1 MANYEKTRW
10 FLVLRTK
17 KPDNNALNRLLHLC
31 NRTLAQFDQPPL
43 YAKPSYDSRSSR
55 TSSHRQRDE
64 PSPDYSDCFHISLA
78 WSLREPSHKECERV
92 EATDLKALRGLRVRF
107 DSVKAKIGNHV
118 ESIPFPKDINE

>member
-10 FLVLRTK
+10 FLVLRIK

-43 YAKPSYDSRSSR
+43 YAKPSHDSRPSR
-55 TSSHRQRDE
+55 PPHRRSDE
-64 PSPDYSDCFHISLA
+64 ASPDYSDCFHISLA
-78 WSLREPSHKECERV
+78 WSLLEPSHQECERV
-92 EATDLKALRGLRVRF
+92 EATDLKPLRGLRVRF

-118 ESIPFPKDINE
+118 ESIPLPKDINE

>member
-10 FLVLRTK
+10 FLVLRIK
-17 KPDNNALNRLLHLC
+17 KPDNDALNRLLHLC

-43 YAKPSYDSRSSR
+43 YAKASHSSR
-55 TSSHRQRDE
+55 TSSHRQSDE
-64 PSPDYSDCFHISLA
+64 GSSDYSDCFHISLA
-78 WSLREPSHKECERV
+78 WSLLEPNHKECERV

-118 ESIPFPKDINE
+118 ESIPLPKGINK